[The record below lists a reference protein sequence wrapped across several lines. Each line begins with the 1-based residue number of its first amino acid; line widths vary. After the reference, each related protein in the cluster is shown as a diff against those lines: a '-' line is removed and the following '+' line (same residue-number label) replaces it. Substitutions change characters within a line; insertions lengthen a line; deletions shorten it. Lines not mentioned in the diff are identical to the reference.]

1 MSDPETMNNGAD
13 ADDLNSRPSDGSKAM
28 DRNSVG
34 PELAPAVRNGAGGGR
49 ELGYMRV
56 STDAQT
62 TALQHDALRAAGL
75 SEEAIYTD
83 SASGAAARPQLA
95 ALLDT
100 AQEGDRITV
109 WKFDRV
115 GRSLSHFVQI
125 IATLNERGVAFRS
138 LTEGVDTSTAAGRMF
153 AHVIAAMSEYEREL
167 IRERTRAGLAA
178 ARERGRVGGRPSAS
192 NPEQAAFVRRLAHD
206 EGKSHRQIAA
216 LTGLTRATVGRILR
230 GEVASLGTGSAD
242 AQRGEG
248 D

>member
-1 MSDPETMNNGAD
+1 MSDPETMNTGAD
-13 ADDLNSRPSDGSKAM
+13 AEGVVSRPFGGSEDM
-28 DRNSVG
+28 SRNPVG
-34 PELAPAVRNGAGGGR
+34 PEAVQNGPTGAPRGR
-49 ELGYMRV
+49 EFGYMRV

-62 TALQHDALRAAGL
+62 TALQNDALRAAGL
-75 SEEAIYTD
+75 PDAAIYTD
-83 SASGAAARPQLA
+83 SASGAAERPQLA
-95 ALLDT
+95 ALLDHAT
-100 AQEGDRITV
+100 AGDRITV

-153 AHVIAAMSEYEREL
+153 AHVIAAMAEYEREL
-167 IRERTRAGLAA
+167 IQERTRAGLAA

-192 NPEQAAFVRRLAHD
+192 NPEQAALVRRLAQD

-216 LTGLTRATVGRILR
+216 LTGLSRATVGRILR
-230 GEVASLGTGSAD
+230 GEVASLATD
-242 AQRGEG
+242 APTQVTEQ

>member
-1 MSDPETMNNGAD
+1 MSEPETMETGRHAEAAESRPFGGSKDMSRKVLGSEPVPEAPNGA
-13 ADDLNSRPSDGSKAM
+13 P
-28 DRNSVG
+28 
-34 PELAPAVRNGAGGGR
+34 GR
-49 ELGYMRV
+49 DLGYMRV

-62 TALQHDALRAAGL
+62 TALQLDALHRAGL
-75 SEEAIYTD
+75 TDDAIWTD
-83 SASGAAARPQLA
+83 TITGAATERPQLD
-95 ALLDT
+95 ALL
-100 AQEGDRITV
+100 AEARSGDRITV

-138 LTEGVDTSTAAGRMF
+138 VTEGVDTSTAAGRMV
-153 AHVIAAMSEYEREL
+153 AHTIAAMAEYEREL

-192 NPEQAAFVRRLAHD
+192 NPEQAELVRRLAHD

-216 LTGLTRATVGRILR
+216 LTGLSRAGVGRILR
-230 GEVASLGTGSAD
+230 GEVASLSPTD
-242 AQRGEG
+242 EP